1 MGHTKASD
9 GFYHIKGGKYELLC
23 GSRAQVLH
31 GTAYKTTG
39 GLTKADLIQNK
50 NGRIVSRKKHNHE
63 KKVKR
68 LAKHG
73 YTAKKGKFG
82 AVRMSA
88 HSRRRSRGGTSSV
101 SMGSMN
107 TPVVSETAMNKVN
120 PMGLPIVSGGKRG
133 GYSNS
138 SLSPAGAQSNY
149 QIMSPS
155 QPYSPMRA
163 ALMAGGKKGGYP
175 NSIMSPAGAQSNY
188 RIMAPSQDYSPM
200 RAALMAGGKRGGYS
214 NSSLSPAGAHSNYQ
228 LSSDMNNPTNE
239 ALLASGGRR
248 RTRGKS
254 RGKRGGSLQMTPL
267 NDAYQGL
274 NQYVVPQ
281 SFTPQMNALTAGV

>member
-1 MGHTKASD
+1 MGHTKGSD
-9 GFYHIKGGKYELLC
+9 GFYHIKGKKYELLC

-31 GTAYKTTG
+31 ETAYKTTG

-50 NGRIVSRKKHNHE
+50 NGRIVSRKKHTHE

-82 AVRMSA
+82 AVRMST
-88 HSRRRSRGGTSSV
+88 HSRRSRGGTSSV
-101 SMGSMN
+101 SMGMN

-120 PMGLPIVSGGKRG
+120 PTNLPIVSGGKRG

-200 RAALMAGGKRGGYS
+200 RAALMAGGKRGGYT
-214 NSSLSPAGAHSNYQ
+214 NSALSPAGAHANYQ
-228 LSSDMNNPTNE
+228 LSTSDTNNPTTE

-248 RTRGKS
+248 RTRGKRS
-254 RGKRGGSLQMTPL
+254 GKRGGSLQMTPL
-267 NDAYQGL
+267 DDAYQGL